1 MNPKTLIVA
10 VLIATASLSL
20 TAPTASGQ
28 KSYALGI
35 SGGSAIPAGNFG
47 DSASTGYGLTGFIAL
62 GVPDLP
68 VGVRFDGVLNN
79 FSGRTINPGGG
90 GASFETPDVRVWG
103 VLGNL
108 IYSFSGT
115 TAKPYLITGGGI
127 YNIKPD
133 VEGAKSQNDFGFN
146 AGFGATFG
154 VQSLAGFIEARYH
167 GVSRDQ
173 ADGGRV
179 QFVPITLGIMF

>member
-1 MNPKTLIVA
+1 MINPRTLVLTA
-10 VLIATASLSL
+10 VIAAASLPLARPSL
-20 TAPTASGQ
+20 AQ

-35 SGGSAIPAGNFG
+35 SGGVAIPAGVFG
-47 DSASTGYGLTGFIAL
+47 DSASTGYGVAGFIAL

-68 VGVRFDGVLNN
+68 IGVRFDGVFNN
-79 FSGRTINPGGG
+79 FPGRTISPSGGS
-90 GASFETPDVRVWG
+90 SFDTPDIR
-103 VLGNL
+103 VLGFLGSL

-127 YNIKPD
+127 YNIKAD
-133 VEGAKSQNDFGFN
+133 VAGAKSQNDFGFT

-154 VQSLAGFIEARYH
+154 VRSVAGFIEARYH
-167 GVSRDQ
+167 GVSRDE
-173 ADGGRV
+173 AKGGNV

>member
-1 MNPKTLIVA
+1 MMNPPTA
-10 VLIATASLSL
+10 VLAALIAAASVSVARPGL
-20 TAPTASGQ
+20 AQ

-35 SGGSAIPAGNFG
+35 SGGVAIPTGVFADSTATGFG
-47 DSASTGYGLTGFIAL
+47 VTGFIAL

-68 VGVRFDGVLNN
+68 IGVRFDGVYNK
-79 FSGRTINPGGG
+79 FQGRDFPSVG
-90 GASFETPDVRVWG
+90 GAGRRTPDMQVMG
-103 VLGNL
+103 FLGSL

-127 YNIKPD
+127 YNTKAD
-133 VEGAKSQNDFGFN
+133 VAGAKSENDFGFT

-154 VQSLAGFIEARYH
+154 VRSVAGFIEARYH
-167 GVSRDQ
+167 GISRNEE
-173 ADGGRV
+173 DGGAI